1 MDCVFVVYLGVP
13 FCFLVYV
20 ELLNCVHE
28 SAFGHE
34 TDGFHD
40 RVHRVDGVVML
51 YEVFRKFGFSV
62 AQCEV
67 SVIFSKPG
75 GIRAICLPYVVLMAI
90 RAR

>member
-1 MDCVFVVYLGVP
+1 
-13 FCFLVYV
+13 V

-40 RVHRVDGVVML
+40 CFHRADGVVML
-51 YEVFRKFGFSV
+51 YEVFRRFGFSV
-62 AQCEV
+62 AQSEV
-67 SVIFSKPG
+67 SVIFSKSG
-75 GIRAICLPYVVLMAI
+75 GKRATCLPYVVLMAI